1 MEAEKKSTAT
11 EENALFDAK
20 QFIKTLPEKCGVYRM
35 LNHHHEVIYVGK
47 ARNLK
52 KRVSSYFLKQH
63 DSPKTE
69 VMTAQIAGI
78 EIIITHSENEA
89 LILENTLIKKL
100 QPRYNIL
107 FKDDKSY
114 PYLLLTAHQYP
125 RLISHRGERS
135 ANEGIYFGPYP
146 TMNTARESVH
156 LLQKIFKLRNCED
169 SVFQYRTRP
178 CLQYQIQRCS
188 APCVKFITPD
198 AYQEDVRRTQL
209 FLHGKNKQILEELI
223 LEMNRSAELLDFEK
237 AARLRDQIAT
247 LRRVQEQQF
256 VHGTAGDVDV
266 IVTLYESNVTV
277 VGLLMIRHGQVI
289 GHKSFFPKIPVETTQ
304 ADIIA
309 EFVSQHYLSIEE
321 HRLIPKQILISHHHE
336 DFDWLSNALSQEAG
350 YKVRLLYRVRG
361 EKRQWL
367 QLALT
372 NSEHALKTI
381 LAEKANLQQR
391 FVDLAKH
398 LALKQVPT
406 RLECFD
412 ISHTQGEATVASCV
426 VFDQNGPLKRDYR
439 RFNIENITPGDDYAA
454 MRQALLRRYT
464 RLQRGEGKLPDILV
478 IDGGKGQLTQAKEI
492 LAELEI
498 QDVHLLGIAKGV
510 TRKAG
515 MEHLFFD
522 EQSEPIEMQ
531 ADSPALHLL
540 QHIRDEAHRF
550 AITAHR
556 NRRSKSRHV
565 SSLQAIPGI
574 GTKRRRQLLQ
584 HFGGIQE
591 LKRVNV
597 DEIAKV
603 EGISRTMAARIF
615 SALHS

>member
-1 MEAEKKSTAT
+1 MHEKT
-11 EENALFDAK
+11 ENPSFDPK
-20 QFIKTLPEKCGVYRM
+20 QFIKTLPEQCGVYRM
-35 LNHHHEVIYVGK
+35 LNLQGEVIYVGK

-52 KRVSSYFLKQH
+52 KRVSSYFLRHH

-69 VMTAQIAGI
+69 AMTAQIAGI

-89 LILENTLIKKL
+89 LILENTLIKRL

-114 PYLLLTAHQYP
+114 PYLLLTNHDYP
-125 RLISHRGERS
+125 RLISHRGDRS
-135 ANEGIYFGPYP
+135 FGGQYFGPYP
-146 TMNTARESVH
+146 TMSTARDSVH

-169 SVFQYRTRP
+169 SYFQYRTRP

-188 APCVKFITPD
+188 APCVKFITQE
-198 AYQEDVRRTQL
+198 AYQQDVRRAQL
-209 FLHGKNKQILEELI
+209 FLQGKNQQILDELI
-223 LEMNRSAELLDFEK
+223 QDMNLAAQDLNFEK

-247 LRRVQEQQF
+247 LRRVQEQQY
-256 VHGTAGDVDV
+256 VHGKGGDVDV
-266 IVTLYESNVTV
+266 IVALCESNAVV
-277 VGLLMIRHGQVI
+277 VGLMMIRHGQVI
-289 GHKSFFPKIPVETTQ
+289 GHKSFFPKIPVEITQ

-309 EFVSQHYLSIEE
+309 EFISQHYLSVEE
-321 HRLIPKQILISHHHE
+321 PRPIPKQILISDYNKPLTE
-336 DFDWLSNALSQEAG
+336 FTEGFDWLSSALSQEAG
-350 YKVRLLYRVRG
+350 YKVRILHRVRG

-372 NSEHALKTI
+372 NTEHAMKTM
-381 LAEKANLQQR
+381 LAEKASLLQR
-391 FVDLAKH
+391 FKDLATCLGLEKT
-398 LALKQVPT
+398 PS

-426 VFDQNGPLKRDYR
+426 VFDQTGPLKRDYR
-439 RFNIENITPGDDYAA
+439 RFNIENITGGDDYAA

-464 RLQRGEGKLPDILV
+464 RLKHGEGKLPDILV
-478 IDGGKGQLTQAKEI
+478 IDGGKGQLSQAKQV

-498 QDVHLLGIAKGV
+498 QGVHILGIAKGV

-522 EQSEPIEMQ
+522 ERPDPIEIQ

-556 NRRSKSRHV
+556 NRRSKNRQV
-565 SSLQAIPGI
+565 SPLQTIPGI
-574 GTKRRRQLLQ
+574 GAKRRRQLLQ

-591 LKRVNV
+591 LKRVSV

-603 EGISRTMAARIF
+603 EGISYVMAERIF
-615 SALHS
+615 NALHS